1 MGDEI
6 RLTVIATGFDST
18 SMHARSQRTRFTTA
32 LNSGS
37 KEANQSENMENP
49 VRRSLAEFGSQ
60 LYNTDEIE
68 VPAFLR
74 GLQNKN

>member
-1 MGDEI
+1 M
-6 RLTVIATGFDST
+6 TVIATGFDST
-18 SMHARSQRTRFTTA
+18 SMHARSQRTRFTSA

-37 KEANQSENMENP
+37 REASQSENTETP

-74 GLQNKN
+74 SMQNKN

>member
-1 MGDEI
+1 M
-6 RLTVIATGFDST
+6 R
-18 SMHARSQRTRFTTA
+18 ARTQRSRFTSA

-37 KEANQSENMENP
+37 GEANLSENSETP

-74 GLQNKN
+74 NLQTKN